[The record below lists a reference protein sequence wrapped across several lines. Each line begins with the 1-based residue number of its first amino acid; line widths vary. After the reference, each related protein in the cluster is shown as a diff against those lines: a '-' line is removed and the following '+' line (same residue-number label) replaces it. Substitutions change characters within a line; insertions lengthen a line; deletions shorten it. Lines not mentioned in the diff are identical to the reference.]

1 MPFKL
6 QVPPGTLLDTPK
18 SHGKLRVLT
27 EEYDPTH
34 SSDLPDGSQKKIRH
48 GITCTFNKPEIA
60 FYGHFKVLHLQVT
73 Y

>member
-18 SHGKLRVLT
+18 SHGKTVSSLKNII
-27 EEYDPTH
+27 PQH

-48 GITCTFNKPEIA
+48 GITCTFSKPEIA